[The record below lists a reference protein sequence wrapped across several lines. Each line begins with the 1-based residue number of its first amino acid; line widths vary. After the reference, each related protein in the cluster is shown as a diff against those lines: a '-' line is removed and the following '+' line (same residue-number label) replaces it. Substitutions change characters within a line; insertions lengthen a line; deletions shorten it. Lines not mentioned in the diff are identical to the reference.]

1 MFETNLGKGDFVQM
15 QEQAKGLN
23 EDWLALWLGLAIF
36 VLSLFTFSGA
46 DILGWGVNTSVWM
59 DPGKAMSPVSK
70 TYQTVKGEITKIDGQ
85 KLTLKKADGKEE
97 TIAVKEDTAA
107 LKVGGQYEKKGLSGT
122 VSLLLTYLAM
132 LVIMCIGA
140 VLLKT
145 DVVKFAIGF
154 TVIFW
159 ISYACWF
166 AGNYAYIAAT
176 KDKLAAFKIPWS
188 LSLTGESGF
197 ILALLAGL
205 VMGNFF
211 PKISEK
217 LKEASRP
224 ELYIKTAIVIMG
236 AGLGLKAAE
245 SFSLATN
252 IMFRGM
258 CAIVEAYLI
267 YWAVVYYMAR
277 KYFKFSREW
286 AAPLASGISICG
298 VSAAIATGGA
308 IRARPIVPIMVS
320 SLVVIFAVVEMIILP
335 FAAQTFLWK
344 EPLVAGA
351 WMGLAVKTDG
361 GAVAS
366 GAITDAL
373 IRAKSL
379 EAGINYQ
386 EGWMTMTA
394 TTVKMFI
401 DIFIG
406 VWAFI
411 LAYIWCAKIECKP
424 GETVGAGEIWNRFP
438 KFVIGY
444 VVTFFFLLVICWPAA
459 KAIGPVDKELKAVK
473 QEMAAN
479 EKQLGSATAA
489 QAALQSKINAAKDRI
504 KSLNEQNNKPKANS
518 PAARELKAL
527 KQEVAEA
534 EKQLGSAAK
543 ASQATQAE
551 LQSKINTAKDK
562 MKSLGDSIKAP
573 KATMAAAST
582 ATSSGNVF
590 RVMFF
595 VFTFFTIGVVSNFK
609 KLWEEG
615 IGRLMVV
622 YIVALFGF
630 IIWVGLFISWL
641 FFHGVMPPLAG

>member
-1 MFETNLGKGDFVQM
+1 MDEKGKG
-15 QEQAKGLN
+15 LS
-23 EDWLALWLGLAIF
+23 EDWLALWLGLFIF
-36 VLSLFTFSGA
+36 VISLFTFSGT
-46 DILGWGVNTSVWM
+46 DLLGWGISTSVWT
-59 DPGKAMSPVSK
+59 DPAKAMSPVSK
-70 TYQTVKGEITKIDGQ
+70 SFKGVSGEIVKIDGQ
-85 KLTLKKADGKEE
+85 KLTLKKADGKEDMLTVQE
-97 TIAVKEDTAA
+97 STAS
-107 LKVGGQYEKKGLSGT
+107 LKVGDKYEKKGMSGMT
-122 VSLLLTYLAM
+122 SLILTYLAM
-132 LVIMCIGA
+132 LAVMSIGA
-140 VLLKT
+140 KLLGA
-145 DVVKFAIGF
+145 DVKKFAIGF
-154 TVIFW
+154 TVIFF

-166 AGNYAYIAAT
+166 AGHYAYIAAT
-176 KDKLAAFKIPWS
+176 KNKLAAFKIPWS

-197 ILALLAGL
+197 IFALLAGL
-205 VMGNFF
+205 VVGNFF
-211 PKISEK
+211 PKLSDK

-236 AGLGLKAAE
+236 AALGLKAAE
-245 SFSLATN
+245 SFTLASN
-252 IMFRGM
+252 IMFRGL

-277 KYFKFSREW
+277 KYFKFNREW

-320 SLVVIFAVVEMIILP
+320 SLVVVFAVVEMLILP

-373 IRAKSL
+373 ILAKNL
-379 EAGINYQ
+379 EVGINYQ
-386 EGWMTMTA
+386 KEWVTMTA

-406 VWAFI
+406 IWAFL

-424 GETVGAGEIWNRFP
+424 GQKARPIEIWHRFP

-444 VVTFFFLLVICWPAA
+444 VATFFILLVLCWPATT
-459 KAIGPVDKELKAVK
+459 AIGPVDK
-473 QEMAAN
+473 Q
-479 EKQLGSATAA
+479 
-489 QAALQSKINAAKDRI
+489 
-504 KSLNEQNNKPKANS
+504 
-518 PAARELKAL
+518 LKAL
-527 KQEVAEA
+527 KQENAAV
-534 EKQLGSAAK
+534 EKQLAAAPAREHAALQEKIK
-543 ASQATQAE
+543 AG
-551 LQSKINTAKDK
+551 NDK
-562 MKSLGDSIKAP
+562 MKSLNDSIKGP
-573 KATMAAAST
+573 KATIAEAKT
-582 ATSSGNVF
+582 ATSTSNVF

-609 KLWEEG
+609 KLMEEG
-615 IGRLMVV
+615 IGKLMVV
-622 YIVALFGF
+622 YVVALFGF

-641 FFHGVMPPLAG
+641 FFHGVMPPLVG